1 MIKVTRLNNKAF
13 YINSDLI
20 EILESTPDTVIT
32 LTNGKKVVIKETPE
46 SVIEKIVEFKSRIVR
61 FEREE

>member
-46 SVIEKIVEFKSRIVR
+46 SVIEKIIEFKNRVVR
-61 FEREE
+61 FKREE